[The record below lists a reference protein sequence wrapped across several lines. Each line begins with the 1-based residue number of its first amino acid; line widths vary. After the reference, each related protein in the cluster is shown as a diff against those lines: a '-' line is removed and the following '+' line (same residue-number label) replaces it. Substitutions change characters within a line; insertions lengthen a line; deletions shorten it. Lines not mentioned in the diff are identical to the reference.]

1 MPDRSGA
8 LCCDTTGSCRGPDSG
23 ARGEQRVAS
32 RQPNIQKGPASVAVL
47 FVCISQNCCA
57 AFLFP
62 LKPVSS
68 LPLVPRV
75 SCSATHRDH
84 LF

>member
-1 MPDRSGA
+1 MPGRSGT
-8 LCCDTTGSCRGPDSG
+8 LCCDTIGSCRGPDSG
-23 ARGEQRVAS
+23 AQGEQRVAP
-32 RQPNIQKGPASVAVL
+32 RQLNIQKDPASMAVL
-47 FVCISQNCCA
+47 FVCIAQNCCA

-68 LPLVPRV
+68 LSRVPRV